1 MPLNVITVLGARPQ
15 FVKAS
20 ALSRALAAAGLQEK
34 IIHTGQ
40 HYDAGMSGIFFTEL
54 GIPEP
59 HWNLGCGGL
68 SQGAMTGA
76 MLTRIERILMDER
89 PDAVVVYGDTN
100 STLAGALAAVK
111 LHIPVAHVEAGLRSH
126 NRRMPEEINRI
137 CTDHVSTLLFCSSS
151 TGADLLATEGVTR
164 GVHITGDV
172 MADVFLRVLAEVRAD
187 AALFKSVP
195 GVNALPERFALLTLH
210 RAENTDAPERLS
222 SIFKGISRSPVP
234 IVFPVHPRTLKTM
247 QQLKISLP
255 ENVIS
260 CEPVGYREMAAL
272 VNAAEFI
279 LTDSGGLQKEAYWAE
294 KPCVTIRDETEWT
307 ETIESGW
314 NTLTGA
320 DTGRIIAAVASPPRN
335 TSRPA
340 LYGDGQAADRMVSL
354 LKSLLTPSVAAAPV
368 DSR

>member
-1 MPLNVITVLGARPQ
+1 MPININIITIIGARPQ

-76 MLTRIERILMDER
+76 MLTGIERILMDEK

-151 TGADLLATEGVTR
+151 TGANLLASEGVTK

-172 MADVFLRVLAEVRAD
+172 MADVFLRVLGEVRRD
-187 AALFKSVP
+187 AALFKGLASM
-195 GVNALPERFALLTLH
+195 ASLPERFALMTLH
-210 RAENTDAPERLS
+210 RAENTDAPERLKA
-222 SIFKGISRSPVP
+222 ILKGVSTSPVP
-234 IVFPVHPRTLKTM
+234 VVFPVHPRTLKTM
-247 QQLKISLP
+247 RELNVSLP

-260 CEPVGYREMAAL
+260 CEPVGYREMTAL
-272 VNAAEFI
+272 VNSAEFI

-294 KPCVTIRDETEWT
+294 KPCVTLRDETEWT
-307 ETIESGW
+307 ETVENGW
-314 NTLTGA
+314 NLLTGA
-320 DTGRIIAAVASPPRN
+320 DADRITAALASPPR
-335 TSRPA
+335 TASRPA
-340 LYGDGQAADRMVSL
+340 LYGDGKAAERMVNL
-354 LKSLLTPSVAAAPV
+354 LKTCRA
-368 DSR
+368 